1 MKTIAVLRIK
11 MLDLVLLENKQNR
24 YKCINV
30 NMNVYINIT
39 NILINTMTCKYCTAC
54 IGIIWNMN

>member
-1 MKTIAVLRIK
+1 MKTIALLRIK
-11 MLDLVLLENKQNR
+11 MLDLVFLENKQNR

-39 NILINTMTCKYCTAC
+39 VIF
-54 IGIIWNMN
+54 

>member
-1 MKTIAVLRIK
+1 MKTIALLRIK
-11 MLDLVLLENKQNR
+11 MLDLVLLENNQNR

-39 NILINTMTCKYCTAC
+39 VIF
-54 IGIIWNMN
+54 